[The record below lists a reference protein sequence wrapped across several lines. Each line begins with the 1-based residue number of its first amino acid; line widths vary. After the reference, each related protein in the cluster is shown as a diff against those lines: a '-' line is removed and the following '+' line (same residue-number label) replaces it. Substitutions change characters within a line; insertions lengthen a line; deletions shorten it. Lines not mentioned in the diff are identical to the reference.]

1 MKNRIYAYIR
11 VSTEKQSL
19 QNQKGV
25 ILEYAQQNKM
35 IVDDFIEVEISSM
48 KSQRERKIEEL
59 LSRLDSGDILIVTEL
74 SRLGRKMIEVLS
86 LIERLNEKGVQLV
99 FVTQPELSTNQNS
112 ALSSL
117 LLAIYGYFAQT
128 EREILS
134 ERTRN
139 GMRAS
144 SNKAGRPKGTTG
156 KSKLDD
162 RLDEVKQCLELGLNM
177 TSIAKLLQCDRST
190 VKNFITTRGLSND

>member
-1 MKNRIYAYIR
+1 
-11 VSTEKQSL
+11 
-19 QNQKGV
+19 
-25 ILEYAQQNKM
+25 M

-48 KSQRERKIEEL
+48 KSQRERKIEKL
-59 LSRLDSGDILIVTEL
+59 LSRLESGDILIVTEL

-86 LIERLNEKGVQLV
+86 LIERLNEKGVKLV

-134 ERTRN
+134 ERTKN

-144 SNKAGRPKGTTG
+144 SNKAGRPKGTIG